1 MRFIA
6 KFYHKDKLYGAKVE
20 LNKYVSSL
28 SDGSPLVAVDRWSKA
43 VNKQGQPVTRKSG
56 DATLRHWADADDIMY
71 MMATHDINTVPPPR
85 FVAED

>member
-28 SDGSPLVAVDRWSKA
+28 SDGSPLVAVDEWSKA

-56 DATLRHWADADDIMY
+56 DATLRHCADANDIV
-71 MMATHDINTVPPPR
+71 HGGNP
-85 FVAED
+85 